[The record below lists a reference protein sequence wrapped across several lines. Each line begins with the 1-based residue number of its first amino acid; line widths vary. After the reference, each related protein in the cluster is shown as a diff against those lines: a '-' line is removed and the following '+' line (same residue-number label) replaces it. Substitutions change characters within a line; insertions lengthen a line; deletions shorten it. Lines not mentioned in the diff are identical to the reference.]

1 LVIWAKHPSLLNPRQ
16 QEDLQLL
23 RATKKTALIRLAGLI
38 SFLKLLSLLTIVAKS
53 A

>member
-1 LVIWAKHPSLLNPRQ
+1 MIWPNHLALLKPPQ
-16 QEDLQLL
+16 QEALGLL
-23 RATKKTALIRLAGLI
+23 RAANNDAFILLAGLI